1 MPTLPNNGD
10 RVPDSAI
17 VSATRIRTTLRGDI
31 LTGRLRPGTKVNVED
46 LAERYETS
54 HIPIREALI
63 GLVSEGLVKREERR
77 GFFVAAFTAEVLEEL
92 IKTRCW
98 LEERAL
104 TESIANRTVKWEED
118 LVLALHWLSRTDRY
132 TDAARQQLNPGWEE
146 RHKQFHQVL
155 ISACG
160 SSLLLRYCQEVRDRV
175 DSYRF
180 ITESANPAPFEAR
193 PDEHRLIAD
202 AALAGDTSTAVELL
216 MQHYRQTLEIITA
229 TFAAARPERDAAGSG
244 EERMEAMKGGA

>member
-1 MPTLPNNGD
+1 MSTLPKNGD

-17 VSATRIRTTLRGDI
+17 VSATRIRATLRGDI
-31 LTGRLRPGTKVNVED
+31 LTGKLRPGTKVNIED
-46 LAERYETS
+46 LADRYETS

-77 GFFVAAFTAEVLEEL
+77 GFFVAAFTTEVLEEL

-104 TESIANRTVKWEED
+104 SESIANRTVEWEEN
-118 LVLALHWLSRTDRY
+118 LVLALYWLSRTDRY
-132 TDAARQQLNPGWEE
+132 VDATRQQLNPAWDE

-160 SSLLLRYCQEVRDRV
+160 S
-175 DSYRF
+175 
-180 ITESANPAPFEAR
+180 
-193 PDEHRLIAD
+193 
-202 AALAGDTSTAVELL
+202 
-216 MQHYRQTLEIITA
+216 
-229 TFAAARPERDAAGSG
+229 
-244 EERMEAMKGGA
+244 